1 MERNYSQYVFGI
13 GIALVIFVLIIG
25 GACLFIYFI
34 RPAQQPTQSGP
45 ETFYTQAA
53 QTVSAQFTLTAAAG
67 SPVGPTAV
75 PPSTTSLPTDMPTN
89 TLTAPPPPTFTPVP
103 PTATP
108 LPPTPTPIPCN
119 WAKFIEDVTVKDG
132 TVFPPNAELLK
143 TWRLENIGSCT
154 WSRDYRLVFFDGERM
169 DGPRVSQLE
178 ENVDP
183 GETVDVSVELIAPEK
198 GGRYRGYWMLSN
210 SSGEEFGIGANA
222 DDAFWVEIR
231 VIESDEFAYDFALNY
246 CLARWSS
253 DAGRLNC
260 PGDVGDSDGFVI
272 LVDRPEIEIGRV
284 ENEPAL
290 WTNPEDEDDGWIIGE
305 YPEFK
310 VEEGDRFKAVV
321 GCQDG
326 AQDCDVIFQVSY
338 RIGDGPVQIF
348 WDSREVYDDSF
359 TKVDLDLRPLAGQR
373 VKFILG
379 VLANGS
385 PNDDEAFWL
394 SPRITD

>member
-34 RPAQQPTQSGP
+34 RPAQQPTQTGP
-45 ETFYTQAA
+45 EALYTQAA
-53 QTVSAQFTLTAAAG
+53 QTVSAQFTLTAAAV
-67 SPVGPTAV
+67 SPGVLTAI
-75 PPSTTSLPTDMPTN
+75 PPSATSLPTG
-89 TLTAPPPPTFTPVP
+89 TLTVPPPPTVTLVP

-108 LPPTPTPIPCN
+108 LPPTPTPTPIPCN

-132 TVFPPNAELLK
+132 TLFLPNAELRK
-143 TWRLENIGSCT
+143 TWRLKNIGSCS
-154 WSRDYRLVFFDGERM
+154 WSRDYRLVFSEGDRM
-169 DGPRVSQLE
+169 DGPRVSQIG

-183 GETVDVSVELIAPEK
+183 GEEVEVSVELVAPEK
-198 GGRYRGYWMLSN
+198 GGRYRGYWILSN
-210 SSGEEFGIGANA
+210 PSGEEFGIGADA
-222 DDAFWVEIR
+222 TDAFWVEIK
-231 VIESDEFAYDFALNY
+231 VIGSDEFAYDFVLSY

-253 DAGRLNC
+253 DAGRLTC
-260 PGDVGDSDGFVI
+260 PGEVGDNDGFVI
-272 LVDRPEIEIGRV
+272 LVDKPEFEIGRV
-284 ENEPAL
+284 ENEAAL
-290 WTNPEDEDDGWIIGE
+290 WTNPEDVDDGWIMGE

-326 AQDCDVIFQVSY
+326 AQDCDVIFQFNY

-348 WDSREVYDDSF
+348 WDSREEYDDSL
-359 TKVDLDLRPLAGQR
+359 TKVDLDLKPLAGQR

-385 PNDDEAFWL
+385 PHDDEALWL

>member
-210 SSGEEFGIGANA
+210 SSGEEFGIGADA

-373 VKFILG
+373 VKFVLG

>member
-108 LPPTPTPIPCN
+108 LPPTPTPTPIPCN

-178 ENVDP
+178 ENIDP

-253 DAGRLNC
+253 DAGRLTC

-284 ENEPAL
+284 ENDQP
-290 WTNPEDEDDGWIIGE
+290 
-305 YPEFK
+305 
-310 VEEGDRFKAVV
+310 
-321 GCQDG
+321 C
-326 AQDCDVIFQVSY
+326 
-338 RIGDGPVQIF
+338 GPI
-348 WDSREVYDDSF
+348 RKMR
-359 TKVDLDLRPLAGQR
+359 TMAG
-373 VKFILG
+373 
-379 VLANGS
+379 S
-385 PNDDEAFWL
+385 
-394 SPRITD
+394 